1 MGPSELLACRG
12 NLAKILIFM
21 GLQLLL
27 LPNEDNCT
35 HTAGPLKRGNKVRD
49 VKALDN
55 VMGSL
60 SVKDDYHTFFLAM
73 FSIKDVVLACRN
85 GNKGHSF
92 IQDINVVVYYI
103 LLIIVSEE
111 LNKVTKTDTE
121 PFLTGL
127 ESGWRHNLF
136 CEEAGNN
143 ERS

>member
-1 MGPSELLACRG
+1 MGPLELLACRG
-12 NLAKILIFM
+12 NLAKILIFV

-27 LPNEDNCT
+27 LPSEDSCT
-35 HTAGPLKRGNKVRD
+35 HTTGPLGRGNKIRD

-60 SVKDDYHTFFLAM
+60 SVEDDYHTFFLTM

-85 GNKGHSF
+85 GSKGHSF
-92 IQDINVVVYYI
+92 IQDITVVIYYI
-103 LLIIVSEE
+103 LLIIISEE
-111 LNKVTKTDTE
+111 LNTVTKTDTE

-127 ESGWRHNLF
+127 ESGWRHNSL